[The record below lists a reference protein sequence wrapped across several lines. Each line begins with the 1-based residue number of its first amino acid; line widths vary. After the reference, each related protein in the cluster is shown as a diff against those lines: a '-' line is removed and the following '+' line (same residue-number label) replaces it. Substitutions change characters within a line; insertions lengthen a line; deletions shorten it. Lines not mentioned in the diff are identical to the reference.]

1 LINRTRTT
9 TAHAHFF
16 AGRYDEAS
24 SWAAMTLRE
33 WPDYQ
38 TALRIAA
45 ASYAL
50 AGRLEEAERAR
61 KRLQKLDPNLRLSNL
76 ADELG
81 PYARSEDVAH
91 YVEGLQ
97 SAGLPD

>member
-1 LINRTRTT
+1 
-9 TAHAHFF
+9 
-16 AGRYDEAS
+16 
-24 SWAAMTLRE
+24 MVLRE
-33 WPDYQ
+33 WPDFQ

-50 AGRLEEAERAR
+50 AGRVEEARAVS

-81 PYARSEDVAH
+81 PYVRPQDIARIR
-91 YVEGLQ
+91 EGLRA
-97 SAGLPD
+97 AGLPD

>member
-1 LINRTRTT
+1 MRTT
-9 TAHAHFF
+9 TAPAHFH
-16 AGRYDEAS
+16 AGRYQEAS
-24 SWAAMTLRE
+24 SWAGMVLRE
-33 WPDYQ
+33 WPDFQ

-50 AGRLEEAERAR
+50 AGRVEEARAVS

-81 PYARSEDVAH
+81 PYVRPQDIARIR
-91 YVEGLQ
+91 EGLRA
-97 SAGLPD
+97 AGLPD